1 MRLKQLIGSAL
12 VIARRDFTATVMSK
26 AFLLFLLGPL
36 FPVLMGA
43 AFGGIGAKI
52 EQEARTPVVIVV
64 GSDEDYNRLLMAHGR
79 LQGVIPS
86 ERIIN
91 PQHAAPGADPDI
103 QRKQLLTQEQTP
115 VLGVLE
121 GGIDRPL
128 LTGAVTDG
136 GPTVH
141 QLRWMIEEARRAAVM
156 PTVEGR
162 PLLVSKTD
170 QSAGTVSTGRALTAR
185 AGQALLF
192 FLTLLLAGMV
202 LSQLIE
208 EKSNKVIEIL
218 AAAVPVDAIFLG
230 KLFAMLAISVVGILV
245 WTSAGAAA
253 IALWAD
259 RGLSGLPTPAVGW
272 PVFLTLAPVYF
283 AMSYLLIG
291 AVFLGIGAQAS
302 TVREVQTLSMP
313 VTMAQLA
320 LFAFASMGVGKPAS
334 TEAIAAAVFPLSSP
348 FAMLGRAAEQGAL
361 WPHLLALAWQAVWV
375 AIILHLA
382 AGLFRRSV
390 LKSGPGFRWPWQWRK
405 KTA

>member
-1 MRLKQLIGSAL
+1 MRLRQLIGSAL

-52 EQEARTPVVIVV
+52 EQESKPPVVIVV
-64 GSDEDYNRLLMAHGR
+64 GSDKDYSRLVVAHDR
-79 LQGVIPS
+79 LESVLPG
-86 ERIIN
+86 ERIIALG
-91 PQHAAPGADPDI
+91 HARPGRDPEA
-103 QRKQLLTQEQTP
+103 QRKALLKQEDTS

-128 LTGAVTDG
+128 LTGAVTDE

-141 QLRWMIEEARRAAVM
+141 QLRWMIDDARRAALM
-156 PTVEGR
+156 PDVGGR

-170 QSAGTVSTGRALTAR
+170 QSAGTTATGRALTAR

-245 WTSAGAAA
+245 WTAAGATA
-253 IALWAD
+253 IALWAE
-259 RGLSGLPTPAVGW
+259 RGLGGLPTPAVGW
-272 PVFLTLAPVYF
+272 PVFLTLAPIYF
-283 AMSYLLIG
+283 ATSYLLIG

-320 LFAFASMGVGKPAS
+320 LFAFASMGVGKPNS
-334 TEAIAAAVFPLSSP
+334 SEAIAAAVFPLSSP
-348 FAMLGRAAEQGAL
+348 FAMLGRAAEQAAL

-390 LKSGPGFRWPWQWRK
+390 LKSGRTFRWPWQRK
-405 KTA
+405 QPA

>member
-1 MRLKQLIGSAL
+1 MRLKQLVGSAL

-43 AFGGIGAKI
+43 AFGGIGARI
-52 EQEARTPVVIVV
+52 EEESKAPVVVVV
-64 GSDEDYNRLLMAHGR
+64 GSKVDFARLTLAHAR
-79 LQGVIPS
+79 LENVIPGS
-86 ERIIN
+86 RVIQITRAE
-91 PQHAAPGADPDI
+91 PGADPEA
-103 QRKQLLTQEQTP
+103 QRKELLAQEETP

-128 LTGAVTDG
+128 LTGAVTDD
-136 GPTVH
+136 GPTVR
-141 QLRWMIEEARRAAVM
+141 QLRWLIDDARRMALM
-156 PTVEGR
+156 PDVQGP
-162 PLLVSKTD
+162 PLLVSKTEK
-170 QSAGTVSTGRALTAR
+170 SAGTVSTGRALTAR

-245 WTSAGAAA
+245 WTTAGAGA
-253 IALWAD
+253 IALWAKH
-259 RGLSGLPTPAVGW
+259 GLSGLPTPAVGW
-272 PVFLTLAPVYF
+272 PVFLALAPIYF

-320 LFAFASMGVGKPAS
+320 LFAFASMGVGKPDS
-334 TEAIAAAVFPLSSP
+334 SEAIAAAVFPLSSP
-348 FAMLGRAAEQGAL
+348 FAMLGRAAEQPAL
-361 WPHLLALAWQAVWV
+361 WPHLLAFAWQAIWV
-375 AIILHLA
+375 AVILHLA

-390 LKSGPGFRWPWQWRK
+390 LKSGPGFRWPWQR
-405 KTA
+405 ARA

>member
-1 MRLKQLIGSAL
+1 MKMKRIIGSAF

-52 EQEARTPVVIVV
+52 EQESRAPVVIVV
-64 GSDEDYNRLLMAHGR
+64 GSEEDLSRLVHARDR
-79 LQGVIPS
+79 LARAVRGQRVIGLV
-86 ERIIN
+86 
-91 PQHAAPGADPDI
+91 HAKPGADPKA
-103 QRKQLLTQEQTP
+103 QRDALLKQESTP

-121 GGIDRPL
+121 GGIERPL
-128 LTGAVTDG
+128 LTGAVTAEG
-136 GPTVH
+136 STVH
-141 QLRWMIEEARRAAVM
+141 QLRWMIDDARRTALM
-156 PTVEGR
+156 PDVPGR
-162 PLLVSKTD
+162 PLLVRVTD
-170 QSAGTVSTGRALTAR
+170 KSAGTVATGRALTAR

-230 KLFAMLAISVVGILV
+230 KLFAMLAMSLVGIAL
-245 WTSAGAAA
+245 WTAAGAGA
-253 IALWAD
+253 IALWAEH
-259 RGLSGLPTPAVGW
+259 GLGSLPTPAVGW

-320 LFAFASMGVGKPAS
+320 LFAFASLGVGNPNGS
-334 TEAIAAAVFPLSSP
+334 EAIAAAVFPLSSP
-348 FAMLGRAAEQGAL
+348 FAMLGRAAEQAAI
-361 WPHLLALAWQAVWV
+361 WPHVLALLWQALWV
-375 AIILHLA
+375 AIILHIA

-390 LKSGPGFRWPWQWRK
+390 LKSGKTFRWPWQR
-405 KTA
+405 ARAS

>member
-1 MRLKQLIGSAL
+1 MRLKRIIGSAF

-36 FPVLMGA
+36 FPVVMGA

-52 EQEARTPVVIVV
+52 EQESRAPVVIVV
-64 GSDEDYNRLLMAHGR
+64 GSEEDFSRLERARDR
-79 LQGVIPS
+79 LAGTVRGQ
-86 ERIIN
+86 RIIGLV
-91 PQHAAPGADPDI
+91 HEKPGADLRA
-103 QRKQLLTQEQTP
+103 QRDALLKQESTP

-128 LTGAVTDG
+128 LTGAVTAEG
-136 GPTVH
+136 STVH
-141 QLRWMIEEARRAAVM
+141 QLRWMIEDARRTALM
-156 PTVEGR
+156 PDVPGR
-162 PLLVSKTD
+162 PLQVRVTEKAAATI
-170 QSAGTVSTGRALTAR
+170 ATGRSLTAR

-218 AAAVPVDAIFLG
+218 AAAVPVDSIFLG
-230 KLFAMLAISVVGILV
+230 KLFAMLAMSLVGITL
-245 WTSAGAAA
+245 WTAAGAGA
-253 IALWAD
+253 IALWAEH
-259 RGLSGLPTPAVGW
+259 GLGSLPTPAVGW
-272 PVFLTLAPVYF
+272 PVFLTLAPIYF

-320 LFAFASMGVGKPAS
+320 LFAFASLGVGNPNG

-348 FAMLGRAAEQGAL
+348 FAMLGRAAEQAAI
-361 WPHLLALAWQAVWV
+361 WPHVLALLWQALWV
-375 AIILHLA
+375 AIILHIA

-390 LKSGPGFRWPWQWRK
+390 LKSGRSFRWPWQRRQ
-405 KTA
+405 AA

>member
-1 MRLKQLIGSAL
+1 MKLKRIIGSAF

-52 EQEARTPVVIVV
+52 EQESRAPVVIVV
-64 GSDEDYNRLLMAHGR
+64 GSEEDLSRLVHARDR
-79 LQGVIPS
+79 LASAVRGQRVIGLV
-86 ERIIN
+86 
-91 PQHAAPGADPDI
+91 HAKPGADPKA
-103 QRKQLLTQEQTP
+103 QREALLKQESTP

-121 GGIDRPL
+121 GGIERPL
-128 LTGAVTDG
+128 LTGAVTAEG
-136 GPTVH
+136 STVH
-141 QLRWMIEEARRAAVM
+141 QLRWMIDDARRTALM
-156 PTVEGR
+156 PDVPGR
-162 PLLVSKTD
+162 PLLVRVTEK
-170 QSAGTVSTGRALTAR
+170 SAGTVATGRALTAR

-230 KLFAMLAISVVGILV
+230 KLFAMLAMSLVGIAL
-245 WTSAGAAA
+245 WTAAGAGA
-253 IALWAD
+253 IALWAEH
-259 RGLSGLPTPAVGW
+259 GLGSLPTPAVGW

-320 LFAFASMGVGKPAS
+320 LFAFASLGVGNPNGS
-334 TEAIAAAVFPLSSP
+334 EAIAAAVFPLSSP
-348 FAMLGRAAEQGAL
+348 FAMLGRAAEQAAL
-361 WPHLLALAWQAVWV
+361 WPHVLALLWQALWV
-375 AIILHLA
+375 AIILHIA

-390 LKSGPGFRWPWQWRK
+390 LKSGKAFRWPWQR
-405 KTA
+405 ARAS

>member
-1 MRLKQLIGSAL
+1 MKMKRIIGSAF

-52 EQEARTPVVIVV
+52 EQESRAPVVIVV
-64 GSDEDYNRLLMAHGR
+64 GSEEDLSRLVHARDR
-79 LQGVIPS
+79 LARAVRGQRVIGLV
-86 ERIIN
+86 
-91 PQHAAPGADPDI
+91 HAKPGADPKAQSDALL
-103 QRKQLLTQEQTP
+103 KQESTP

-121 GGIDRPL
+121 GGIERPL
-128 LTGAVTDG
+128 LTGAVTAEG
-136 GPTVH
+136 STVH
-141 QLRWMIEEARRAAVM
+141 QLRWMIDDARRTALM
-156 PTVEGR
+156 PDVPGR
-162 PLLVSKTD
+162 PLLVRVTD
-170 QSAGTVSTGRALTAR
+170 KSAGTVATGRALTAR

-192 FLTLLLAGMV
+192 FLTLLLAGRV

-230 KLFAMLAISVVGILV
+230 KLFAMLAMSLVGIAL
-245 WTSAGAAA
+245 WTAAGAGA
-253 IALWAD
+253 IALWAEH
-259 RGLSGLPTPAVGW
+259 GLGSLPTPAVGW

-320 LFAFASMGVGKPAS
+320 LFAFASLGVGNPNGS
-334 TEAIAAAVFPLSSP
+334 EAIAAAVFPLSSP
-348 FAMLGRAAEQGAL
+348 FAMLGRAAEQAAI
-361 WPHLLALAWQAVWV
+361 WPHVLALLWQALWV
-375 AIILHLA
+375 AIILHIA

-390 LKSGPGFRWPWQWRK
+390 LKSGKTFRWPWQR
-405 KTA
+405 ARAS